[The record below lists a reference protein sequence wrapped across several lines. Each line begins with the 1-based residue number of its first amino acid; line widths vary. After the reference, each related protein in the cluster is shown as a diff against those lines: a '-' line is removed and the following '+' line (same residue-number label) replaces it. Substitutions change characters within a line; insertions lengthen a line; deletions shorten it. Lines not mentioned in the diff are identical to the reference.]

1 MIFNSLYLENR
12 ERHQKVVNYKKI
24 AHNKL
29 NILLVSGGL
38 NNAAGWFKETA
49 SPAIRDK
56 FNEYKE
62 KLQDP
67 ETHKNIREWLSEKYD
82 AASEFTKEEIMP
94 ELKKVYEAATA
105 DVTTKEPK
113 EEKENE
119 E

>member
-1 MIFNSLYLENR
+1 ME
-12 ERHQKVVNYKKI
+12 
-24 AHNKL
+24 KL
-29 NILLVSGGL
+29 ASFYTTSKAYIDPLRIQIDEKVSGGL

-67 ETHKNIREWLSEKYD
+67 ETHKNIREWVAEKYE
-82 AASEFTKEEIMP
+82 AASEFTKEEIVP

-105 DVTTKEPK
+105 DVTTSEPK
-113 EEKENE
+113 KDDDE
-119 E
+119 

>member
-1 MIFNSLYLENR
+1 MR
-12 ERHQKVVNYKKI
+12 PVVFT
-24 AHNKL
+24 
-29 NILLVSGGL
+29 LLITLLLASSVQADWWDGFTDTVSGGL

-67 ETHKNIREWLSEKYD
+67 ETHKNIREWVAEKYE
-82 AASEFTKEEIMP
+82 AASEFTKEEIVP

-105 DVTTKEPK
+105 DVTTNEPK
-113 EEKENE
+113 EEKEVTLDDN
-119 E
+119 